1 VYETER
7 NTMSRLTFDGV
18 DSTSSA
24 WTPDG
29 KRVTFSSNRANTG
42 KANLYWRRA
51 DGTGEAER
59 LTTSENR
66 QWLGSWHPS
75 GRFLAFCEMR
85 LGAFSPDVLIL
96 PMAGDESSGWK
107 PGEPSVFLDSPWVEN
122 TPEFSPDGRWL
133 AYMSNESGRFEVYVT
148 PFPGPGGRWQ
158 VSAAGG
164 RFPKWSGLRREL
176 FYYADDDRVMTVS
189 YRMEGD
195 KFEAETPRPWSKER
209 LLARI
214 YDVHPD
220 GERIAV
226 VTNLQKPESGRD
238 QVVLILNFF
247 DYLRRIAP
255 PGRTR

>member
-1 VYETER
+1 
-7 NTMSRLTFDGV
+7 
-18 DSTSSA
+18 
-24 WTPDG
+24 
-29 KRVTFSSNRANTG
+29 
-42 KANLYWRRA
+42 
-51 DGTGEAER
+51 
-59 LTTSENR
+59 
-66 QWLGSWHPS
+66 
-75 GRFLAFCEMR
+75 
-85 LGAFSPDVLIL
+85 
-96 PMAGDESSGWK
+96 MAGDESSGWK